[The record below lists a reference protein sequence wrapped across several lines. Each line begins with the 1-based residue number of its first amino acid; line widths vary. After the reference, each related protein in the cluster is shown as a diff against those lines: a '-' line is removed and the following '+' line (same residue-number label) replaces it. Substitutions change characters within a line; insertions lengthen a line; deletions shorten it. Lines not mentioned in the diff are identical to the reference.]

1 VLIERAMLAFL
12 SILLLSLCFVLK
24 TRAKRETGRT
34 DIRRSKPLE
43 TTPGNG
49 LGVAPRA
56 SVTDALE
63 QLRCANGE

>member
-1 VLIERAMLAFL
+1 MLIERALLAFL
-12 SILLLSLCFVLK
+12 SILLLILRFVLE

-34 DIRRSKPLE
+34 GDHAWERTR
-43 TTPGNG
+43 
-49 LGVAPRA
+49 VAPRA